1 MVRGQKPLALYNV
14 IQSLIINHDSFLL
27 FFKQKF
33 IAFDYGDGLPPEECS
48 PRDFCSNFLPLH
60 IIAGF
65 LKNVLVIFELALQM
79 EQDGGNLYI
88 WKEEKKKEKRKKTI
102 NHHGYSPF
110 SWGGL
115 VSTRVFCCPRLR
127 ALQTTKRD
135 PADDCNNES
144 LVRRACCRRTLHR
157 KSAIVPPPAVES
169 NCGLS
174 ITFFFFFFFFPSR
187 SICVCVCLSCVSL
200 YPVFLY
206 VFAFLSSILVSRSGD
221 GHKEFSLFSSSLF
234 SFFDCERFLARQ
246 GFATLPSA
254 RSI

>member
-1 MVRGQKPLALYNV
+1 MLSPW
-14 IQSLIINHDSFLL
+14 FLL
-27 FFKQKF
+27 QFPPVAYHSGIFKKRF
-33 IAFDYGDGLPPEECS
+33 GYFWTGAPDGTRWRKS
-48 PRDFCSNFLPLH
+48 IYMKRR
-60 IIAGF
+60 
-65 LKNVLVIFELALQM
+65 
-79 EQDGGNLYI
+79 
-88 WKEEKKKEKRKKTI
+88 KKKEKRKKTI

-174 ITFFFFFFFFPSR
+174 ITFFSSSSFPPVLS
-187 SICVCVCLSCVSL
+187 VCLSCVSL
-200 YPVFLY
+200 YPVFFFFY